1 MNLFNKLKDFEN
13 MLIDQGLTCKMILLI
28 FFVPDM
34 IPSKDK
40 ISWFNKKGFESF
52 GDNYRKLTED
62 ENP

>member
-1 MNLFNKLKDFEN
+1 
-13 MLIDQGLTCKMILLI
+13 MILLK

-40 ISWFNKKGFESF
+40 IRWLNKKGFESF

-62 ENP
+62 EDP